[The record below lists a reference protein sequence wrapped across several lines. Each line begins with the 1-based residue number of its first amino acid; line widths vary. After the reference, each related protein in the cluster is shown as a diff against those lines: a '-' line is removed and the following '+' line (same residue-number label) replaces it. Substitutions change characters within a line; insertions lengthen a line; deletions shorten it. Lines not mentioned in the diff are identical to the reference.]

1 MKNLQ
6 LNLNKHI
13 LRGENMELNTRFTEL
28 ADGRGTITISK
39 EGSDNLKKH
48 LGITTNCYL
57 KMKLNRAKVAEVER
71 Y

>member
-1 MKNLQ
+1 
-6 LNLNKHI
+6 
-13 LRGENMELNTRFTEL
+13 MELNTRFTKL